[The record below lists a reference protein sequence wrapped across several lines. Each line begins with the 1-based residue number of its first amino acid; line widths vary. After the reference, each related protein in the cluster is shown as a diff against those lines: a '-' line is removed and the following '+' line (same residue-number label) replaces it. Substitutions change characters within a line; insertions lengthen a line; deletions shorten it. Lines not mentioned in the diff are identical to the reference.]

1 MKFLGDRPQRMG
13 IVANLYP
20 QYTASH
26 MTEAL
31 MNVWTVDGEKRKGY
45 KSIDSFTIEWDIKV
59 NRIHKVKITSAQGT
73 GINKSDIM
81 FYFPE
86 NYYNKYDVFIV
97 EETRMQFRVVNR
109 PQRVADNSWL
119 VIAQIHDG
127 LYESHVAEGSLT
139 GLTTRFLTNYQPE
152 LHEEGYV
159 RQQSNIEKHR
169 ISIATHRADVD
180 MSAQY
185 RAAEDV
191 FINIAK
197 GDKEVT
203 YQMNSA
209 EKDCLDSFME
219 ARNNALL
226 WGKSNLDKNFKPTA
240 FDPETGRP

>member
-1 MKFLGDRPQRMG
+1 M
-13 IVANLYP
+13 
-20 QYTASH
+20 
-26 MTEAL
+26 
-31 MNVWTVDGEKRKGY
+31 
-45 KSIDSFTIEWDIKV
+45 
-59 NRIHKVKITSAQGT
+59 
-73 GINKSDIM
+73 
-81 FYFPE
+81 
-86 NYYNKYDVFIV
+86 
-97 EETRMQFRVVNR
+97 
-109 PQRVADNSWL
+109 
-119 VIAQIHDG
+119 IAQIHDG
-127 LYESHVAEGSLT
+127 HYESHVAEGSLT

-209 EKDCLDSFME
+209 
-219 ARNNALL
+219 
-226 WGKSNLDKNFKPTA
+226 
-240 FDPETGRP
+240 